1 MISHPRA
8 SPPFIGNGLAGRL
21 RDLRDR
27 WPDIPDQFQR
37 SRFRTLKVGSL
48 SLSFPDWARQIT
60 DERRPLSPFRLH
72 INAQLQALLVE
83 VTPLQP
89 QRFRRIRDMSLAP
102 LELSQQSRPLE
113 LRHPLR

>member
-1 MISHPRA
+1 LERP
-8 SPPFIGNGLAGRL
+8 AGRQSRL
-21 RDLRDR
+21 ASR
-27 WPDIPDQFQR
+27 WPNIPGQFQR
-37 SRFRTLKVGSL
+37 SRFRTLKEGSFSL
-48 SLSFPDWARQIT
+48 SCVGWARQIT
-60 DERRPLSPFRLH
+60 EEQRPLSPFRAQ
-72 INAQLQALLVE
+72 INPQLLALLVE